1 MKRKNLAVQL
11 FFSYTGTRVLWKLTL
26 TSTYYIFCLLFCFL
40 FFIIYFVGTSKP
52 AAYAIKGDIDIAGK
66 LSVINMK
73 EDTRLPVGAT
83 GPRGAGGVSPIKARS
98 IATEEMKI
106 KRKKE

>member
-1 MKRKNLAVQL
+1 M
-11 FFSYTGTRVLWKLTL
+11 
-26 TSTYYIFCLLFCFL
+26 
-40 FFIIYFVGTSKP
+40 
-52 AAYAIKGDIDIAGK
+52 AGK

-98 IATEEMKI
+98 IATEEMDI
-106 KRKKE
+106 KRKKKEIVKKKREKEKQRLQQKYGSKWRLFGHKRAEEKKKEE